1 MHSFWK
7 SKTGKLFIGGCGTQL
22 GMVFTFGGLLVLILA
37 CTVCV
42 SSSALSIGLTQQAAT
57 APTTEPTESALP
69 PAELTLLRGEV
80 DSLLVRVK
88 DLRENVPTVAPPTPI
103 PTPTPPTPMITA
115 SQAAINLRSGPG
127 VNYTR
132 IGRLPL
138 GESLP
143 IVGRNQDSS
152 WWLVATPGGGVAWVS
167 ATVVAATYADDKI
180 PVVSIPALLVQ
191 PGVAGVQP
199 AQPVSSASGSAFPVV
214 LPSTGSVTPTPA
226 LQVALPPGTPT
237 AVASQGRRFV
247 QDTLGYKQ
255 LIRRMLLPT
264 VSESF
269 SPHGDQIAVTERITL
284 YTITPDGST
293 KRVLLEDDESI
304 DLVGGAV
311 WSPDGRYLAFAADQV
326 QECGFCQ
333 TVGLVRV
340 SDGTISYL
348 EPPHHTLGLDQP
360 RWTQDGRLLVNAHP
374 GEPIQG
380 IVHVYDV
387 SGQGQIAAGSY
398 VLSSSHDGQKWFP
411 WQPGR
416 LWEVS
421 SAEGVDSYYSD

>member
-1 MHSFWK
+1 M
-7 SKTGKLFIGGCGTQL
+7 
-22 GMVFTFGGLLVLILA
+22 
-37 CTVCV
+37 
-42 SSSALSIGLTQQAAT
+42 
-57 APTTEPTESALP
+57 
-69 PAELTLLRGEV
+69 
-80 DSLLVRVK
+80 
-88 DLRENVPTVAPPTPI
+88 
-103 PTPTPPTPMITA
+103 
-115 SQAAINLRSGPG
+115 
-127 VNYTR
+127 
-132 IGRLPL
+132 
-138 GESLP
+138 
-143 IVGRNQDSS
+143 
-152 WWLVATPGGGVAWVS
+152 
-167 ATVVAATYADDKI
+167 VVAATYADDNI

-191 PGVAGVQP
+191 PGSAGGQP
-199 AQPVSSASGSAFPVV
+199 AQPVSSGSSGSALPVV

-226 LQVALPPGTPT
+226 LPVALPPGTPT

-311 WSPDGRYLAFAADQV
+311 WSPDGRYLAFVADQV
-326 QECGFCQ
+326 QDCGYCQ

-340 SDGTISYL
+340 SDGIISYL

-360 RWTQDGRLLVNAHP
+360 RWTQAGRLLVNAHP
-374 GEPIQG
+374 GEPTQG

-387 SGQGQIAAGSY
+387 SGQGQIAASRY
-398 VLSSSHDGQKWFP
+398 ILSSSHDGQKWFP

-416 LWEVS
+416 IWEVS

>member
-88 DLRENVPTVAPPTPI
+88 DLRENVPTVPPPTPI